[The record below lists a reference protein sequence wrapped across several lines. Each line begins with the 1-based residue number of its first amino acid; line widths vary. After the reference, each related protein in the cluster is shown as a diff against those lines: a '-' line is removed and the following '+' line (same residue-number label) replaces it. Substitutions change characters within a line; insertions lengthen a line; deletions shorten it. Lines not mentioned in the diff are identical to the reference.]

1 MPRWP
6 PIPPD
11 LIVAIRVLDADGM
24 PYAELWRQMRGV
36 ARNLGIRCPTYWMV
50 RRLAIVE
57 RERKAVRMLAL
68 RELKRDRY
76 IRPLLPRILR

>member
-6 PIPPD
+6 PIHPD

-50 RRLAIVE
+50 RRSRSSSASG
-57 RERKAVRMLAL
+57 RPSGCL
-68 RELKRDRY
+68 RSGS
-76 IRPLLPRILR
+76 